1 MEMGKLTPEVEK
13 RTFHNAR
20 LGLGR
25 AHHLVRN
32 VRLLGMTEVN
42 REKLFVPVN
51 LVVALSDAY
60 EQASLSLQTPSVKFF
75 MPKVKSPCFVM
86 ADKSLTDAFVNI
98 FRNSILYSPKK
109 KRIDVHISPA
119 CREGHKYWE
128 ILIADYGKGIEHERR
143 QELFTR
149 FMKGAKGSGL
159 GLSVVLALVTMYGG
173 KIRVKDRVK
182 GSHIKDSVFIV
193 TLPAAEAPPD

>member
-1 MEMGKLTPEVEK
+1 
-13 RTFHNAR
+13 
-20 LGLGR
+20 
-25 AHHLVRN
+25 
-32 VRLLGMTEVN
+32 MTEVN

-119 CREGHKYWE
+119 YREGHKYWE
-128 ILIADYGKGIEHERR
+128 ISIADYGKGIEHERR
-143 QELFTR
+143 PELFTR
-149 FMKGAKGSGL
+149 FMKGA
-159 GLSVVLALVTMYGG
+159 
-173 KIRVKDRVK
+173 
-182 GSHIKDSVFIV
+182 
-193 TLPAAEAPPD
+193 